1 MVIVFFHIC
10 QVSERNELDKSGGNA
25 AGINQCQP
33 TDMVMDTP
41 ALNQNKNAVN
51 DPDVEVKKITKH
63 K

>member
-1 MVIVFFHIC
+1 MVIALFHIC
-10 QVSERNELDKSGGNA
+10 QVSERNQLDKSGGNA

-41 ALNQNKNAVN
+41 ALNQNENAV
-51 DPDVEVKKITKH
+51 DDLDAEVKKITKH